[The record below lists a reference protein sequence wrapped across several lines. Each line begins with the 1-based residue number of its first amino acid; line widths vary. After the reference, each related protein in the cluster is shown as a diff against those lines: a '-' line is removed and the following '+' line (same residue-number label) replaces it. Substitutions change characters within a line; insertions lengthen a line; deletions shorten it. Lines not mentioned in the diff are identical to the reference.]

1 MVARG
6 LAEQTQI
13 VTSEHAANMA
23 NSQTTHLPQWR
34 AGRQGQPRCATAG
47 SESAKLLKG
56 IPMKRWKLGIT
67 ALCLGLGMGS
77 ALARDLVM
85 AISEG
90 SSGGT
95 DHARVIAK
103 YQGLADSIGK
113 GINQKVN
120 VVFIREFSA
129 LEDGLKNQRFDLAMA
144 RPSDYPARAM
154 RDYGYRFVAS
164 AKPEGHCLIIVP
176 QDSDYQT
183 LADIKGK
190 RIVLPNPAAY
200 MTKFCTAELRDQ
212 GIDLAK
218 EKVERVREQGAIP
231 FYLTN
236 KFGDVGGVASYSG
249 VAKSLEKTG
258 HRVLHKSVAQPYF
271 PLIVSKDLSAAQ
283 VQSIQRVVLS
293 LSETENGRAVL
304 KNIGIQGFDTGTE
317 KRLQDL
323 LAWLGA

>member
-1 MVARG
+1 
-6 LAEQTQI
+6 
-13 VTSEHAANMA
+13 
-23 NSQTTHLPQWR
+23 
-34 AGRQGQPRCATAG
+34 
-47 SESAKLLKG
+47 
-56 IPMKRWKLGIT
+56 MKCWKLAVASIT
-67 ALCLGLGMGS
+67 LGLSMGS

-95 DHARVIAK
+95 DHAQVIAK
-103 YQGLADSIGK
+103 YQGLANAIGKSIG
-113 GINQKVN
+113 QKVN
-120 VVFIREFSA
+120 VVFIREFAA
-129 LEDGLKNQRFDLAMA
+129 LEDGLKNRRFDLAMA
-144 RPSDYPARAM
+144 RPSDYPARAL
-154 RDYGYRFVAS
+154 RDHGYQFVAS

-176 QDSDYQT
+176 QDSAYKT
-183 LADIKGK
+183 LAEIKGK

-212 GIDLAK
+212 GIDMAK

-271 PLIVSKDLSAAQ
+271 PIVVNQDLSAAQ
-283 VQSIQRVVLS
+283 VQSMQRAVVG
-293 LSETENGRAVL
+293 LSETEDGRAVL
-304 KNIGIQGFDTGTE
+304 KNIGIQGFDTGSE
-317 KRLQDL
+317 KRLRDL
-323 LAWLGA
+323 LAWLGTASP

>member
-1 MVARG
+1 M
-6 LAEQTQI
+6 
-13 VTSEHAANMA
+13 AA
-23 NSQTTHLPQWR
+23 
-34 AGRQGQPRCATAG
+34 
-47 SESAKLLKG
+47 
-56 IPMKRWKLGIT
+56 LG
-67 ALCLGLGMGS
+67 LCLGAGP

-103 YQGLADSIGK
+103 YQGLADAIGK
-113 GINQKVN
+113 SINQKVN

-154 RDYGYRFVAS
+154 RDHGYRFVAS

-176 QDSDYQT
+176 QESAYQT

-200 MTKFCTAELRDQ
+200 MTKLCSAELRDQ
-212 GIDLAK
+212 GIDLTK
-218 EKVERVREQGAIP
+218 EKVARVREQGAVP

-258 HRVLHKSVAQPYF
+258 HRVLHTSVAQPYF
-271 PLIVSKDLSAAQ
+271 PIVVNKELSPGQ
-283 VQSIQRVVLS
+283 VQNMQRAVVGLN
-293 LSETENGRAVL
+293 ETEEGRAVL

-317 KRLQDL
+317 KRLRDL
-323 LAWLGA
+323 LGWLGT

>member
-1 MVARG
+1 
-6 LAEQTQI
+6 
-13 VTSEHAANMA
+13 
-23 NSQTTHLPQWR
+23 
-34 AGRQGQPRCATAG
+34 
-47 SESAKLLKG
+47 
-56 IPMKRWKLGIT
+56 MKRWKLGI
-67 ALCLGLGMGS
+67 AALGLGLSMGS

-103 YQGLADSIGK
+103 YQGLAEAIGK
-113 GINQKVN
+113 SINQKVN

-129 LEDGLKNQRFDLAMA
+129 LEEGLKNKRFDLAMA
-144 RPSDYPARAM
+144 RPSDYPARAI
-154 RDYGYRFVAS
+154 RDYGYQFVAS
-164 AKPEGHCLIIVP
+164 AKPDGHCLIIVP
-176 QDSDYQT
+176 QDSSYKT

-200 MTKFCTAELRDQ
+200 MTKLCAAELRDQ
-212 GIDLAK
+212 GIDLTK
-218 EKVERVREQGAIP
+218 EKVQQVREQGAIP

-271 PLIVSKDLSAAQ
+271 PLIVNKDMGASQ
-283 VQSIQRVVLS
+283 VQSMQRAVVGM
-293 LSETENGRAVL
+293 SETDDGRAAL
-304 KNIGIQGFDTGTE
+304 KQIGIQGFDTSSE
-317 KRLQDL
+317 KRLRDL
-323 LAWLGA
+323 LAWLGG

>member
-1 MVARG
+1 
-6 LAEQTQI
+6 
-13 VTSEHAANMA
+13 
-23 NSQTTHLPQWR
+23 
-34 AGRQGQPRCATAG
+34 
-47 SESAKLLKG
+47 
-56 IPMKRWKLGIT
+56 MKRWKLCI
-67 ALCLGLGMGS
+67 AAVAMGLSMGS
-77 ALARDLVM
+77 AQARDLVM

-103 YQGLADSIGK
+103 YQGLADAIGK
-113 GINQKVN
+113 SINQKVN

-154 RDYGYRFVAS
+154 RDYGYQFVAS

-176 QDSDYQT
+176 QDSAYKT

-190 RIVLPNPAAY
+190 RIVLPSPAAY

-258 HRVLHKSVAQPYF
+258 HRVLHRSVAQPYF
-271 PLIVSKDLSAAQ
+271 PIVVNKTLSAAQ
-283 VQSIQRVVLS
+283 VQTIQRTVVELN
-293 LSETENGRAVL
+293 ETEDGRAVL
-304 KNIGIQGFDTGTE
+304 KNIGIQGFDTSSE
-317 KRLQDL
+317 KRLRDL
-323 LAWLGA
+323 LAWLDK

>member
-1 MVARG
+1 
-6 LAEQTQI
+6 
-13 VTSEHAANMA
+13 
-23 NSQTTHLPQWR
+23 
-34 AGRQGQPRCATAG
+34 
-47 SESAKLLKG
+47 
-56 IPMKRWKLGIT
+56 MKCWKLGWKLGVA
-67 ALCLGLGMGS
+67 ALGLCLGMGS

-103 YQGLADSIGK
+103 YQGLADAIGK
-113 GINQKVN
+113 SINQKVN

-129 LEDGLKNQRFDLAMA
+129 LEDGLQNQRFDLAMA

-176 QDSDYQT
+176 QDAAYKT

-218 EKVERVREQGAIP
+218 EKVERVREQGAVP

-249 VAKSLEKTG
+249 VAKALDQTG
-258 HRVLHKSVAQPYF
+258 HRVLHTSVAQPYF
-271 PLIVSKDLSAAQ
+271 PIVVNKALSASQ
-283 VQSIQRVVLS
+283 VQSIQRAVME
-293 LSETENGRAVL
+293 LSETEDGRAVL
-304 KNIGIQGFDTGTE
+304 KNIGIQGFDTGSE
-317 KRLQDL
+317 KRLRAL
-323 LAWLGA
+323 LAWLGTASP

>member
-1 MVARG
+1 MNRF
-6 LAEQTQI
+6 Q
-13 VTSEHAANMA
+13 
-23 NSQTTHLPQWR
+23 
-34 AGRQGQPRCATAG
+34 
-47 SESAKLLKG
+47 
-56 IPMKRWKLGIT
+56 LGIA
-67 ALCLGLGMGS
+67 ALTLSLGMGS

-103 YQGLADSIGK
+103 YQGLADAIGK
-113 GINQKVN
+113 SINQKVN
-120 VVFIREFSA
+120 VVFIREFAA
-129 LEDGLKNQRFDLAMA
+129 LEDGLKNKRFDIAMA
-144 RPSDYPARAM
+144 RPSDYPARAL
-154 RDYGYRFVAS
+154 RDHGYQFVAS

-176 QDSDYQT
+176 QESAYKT

-190 RIVLPNPAAY
+190 RIVMPNPAAY

-231 FYLTN
+231 FYLSN
-236 KFGDVGGVASYSG
+236 KFGDVGAVASYSG

-271 PLIVSKDLSAAQ
+271 PMVAHQDLSAAQ
-283 VQSIQRVVLS
+283 VKSMQRAVTALT
-293 LSETENGRAVL
+293 ETEDGRAVL
-304 KNIGIQGFDTGTE
+304 KSIGIQGFDTATE
-317 KRLQDL
+317 KRLRDL
-323 LAWLGA
+323 LDWLGA

>member
-1 MVARG
+1 
-6 LAEQTQI
+6 
-13 VTSEHAANMA
+13 
-23 NSQTTHLPQWR
+23 
-34 AGRQGQPRCATAG
+34 
-47 SESAKLLKG
+47 
-56 IPMKRWKLGIT
+56 MKRWTLGIAT
-67 ALCLGLGMGS
+67 WVLGLSMGS
-77 ALARDLVM
+77 AVARDLVM

-103 YQGLADSIGK
+103 YQGLADAIGK
-113 GINQKVN
+113 SINQQVS
-120 VVFIREFSA
+120 VVFIREFAA

-144 RPSDYPARAM
+144 RPSDYPARAL
-154 RDYGYRFVAS
+154 RDHGYQFVAS

-176 QDSDYQT
+176 QDAPYKT

-200 MTKFCTAELRDQ
+200 MTKFCAAELRDQ

-231 FYLTN
+231 FYLDN

-271 PLIVSKDLSAAQ
+271 PLVANKTLSAAQ
-283 VQSIQRVVLS
+283 VQTIQRAVVA
-293 LSETENGRAVL
+293 LSETDDGRAVL
-304 KNIGIQGFDTGTE
+304 KNVGIEGFDTSTE
-317 KRLQDL
+317 KRLRDL
-323 LAWLGA
+323 LSWLGI